1 MTKVEE
7 LKKHLRRGRV
17 YRREDLAQWSTA
29 VDRHIRQL
37 LEDGTLTKLG
47 PGVYAYPKE
56 TVFGKAPPED
66 DQVVQSFLKDDRF
79 LIASPNAYNMLGVG
93 TTQLYNKTVV
103 YNHKRHGNFS
113 LGGRKFDF
121 RMRPS
126 FPRKMSREF
135 LLVDLVNNLDR
146 LAESKTE
153 VMARVRDRVPS
164 YDAQRLRRA
173 ADDYGNVRT
182 KKFFREAMTAST
194 APHAG

>member
-7 LKKHLRRGRV
+7 LKKHLRPGRV
-17 YRREDLAQWSTA
+17 YRREDLVQWTKA

-37 LEDGTLTKLG
+37 LEDGTLTKLA
-47 PGVYAYPKE
+47 PGVYAYPKP

-66 DQVVQSFLKDDRF
+66 DKVVESFLKDDRF
-79 LIASPNAYNMLGVG
+79 LVASPNAYNMLGVG

-113 LGGRKFDF
+113 LGGRTFDF

-126 FPRKMSREF
+126 FPKKLSQEF

-146 LAESKTE
+146 LAESKNE
-153 VMARVRDRVPS
+153 VLARVRDRVPS

-182 KKFFREAMTAST
+182 KKFFREAINAST